1 MFKNFII
8 GFSAVIII
16 VSAGMATNVQ
26 ARLSQ
31 VFLSQNDNQAEMSQ
45 RLKIINCES
54 GASFVKNAGFD
65 HVFATDCSGA
75 QYSYNGFR
83 KSKEYTIVFNA
94 HSGGMAT
101 ISR

>member
-1 MFKNFII
+1 MFKKFIV
-8 GFSAVIII
+8 GFSAVILI
-16 VSAGMATNVQ
+16 VSTGMATNVQ
-26 ARLSQ
+26 ARLNQLFLSGNASQ
-31 VFLSQNDNQAEMSQ
+31 VQQNQHLTMID
-45 RLKIINCES
+45 CES
-54 GASFVKNAGFD
+54 GAAMVKDAGFN

-94 HSGGMAT
+94 RSGGMAT